1 MQNAGLRY
9 VSGPAFASIIHMPK
23 YLGHRAVKILFGAL
37 CPPPPPSQG
46 IQIYLYIQY
55 FTSISELATRNNWF
69 DNMILVQGPKTV
81 SLNGIETPF

>member
-9 VSGPAFASIIHMPK
+9 VPGPAFASIRCLNIWGIGQLKCFSVPYAH
-23 YLGHRAVKILFGAL
+23 
-37 CPPPPPSQG
+37 PPPPSQG

-55 FTSISELATRNNWF
+55 FTSISELATRDNWF
-69 DNMILVQGPKTV
+69 DNMILGPKTV

>member
-1 MQNAGLRY
+1 MQ
-9 VSGPAFASIIHMPK
+9 
-23 YLGHRAVKILFGAL
+23 ILEILDTVLYSFCNVL
-37 CPPPPPSQG
+37 C
-46 IQIYLYIQY
+46 IYLYIQY